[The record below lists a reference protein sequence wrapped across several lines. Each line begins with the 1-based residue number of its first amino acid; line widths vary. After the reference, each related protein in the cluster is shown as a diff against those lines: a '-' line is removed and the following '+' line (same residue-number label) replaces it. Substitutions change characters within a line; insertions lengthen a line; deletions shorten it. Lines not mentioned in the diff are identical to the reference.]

1 MAKLIPN
8 FNLKDLSL
16 ISPQGNVSGSILNS
30 GDYVRLT
37 IFNSDTQNV
46 AKMGAG
52 GDAIFFSTL
61 TTNDII
67 LQRAN
72 SSVNRIIRYPD
83 KVDFPIYVNANHNS
97 LHLKPNEIMSSSLLS
112 EGNYTLQVD
121 FLNQVKPT
129 ANIGTPK
136 YFSEFDIDGDG
147 ELDNR
152 DADEWS
158 RQGRPDISNII
169 KFGYQPPS
177 FQLSSNFP
185 QYFSEFDING
195 DGILN
200 SDDVNRWSEVGRQD
214 IADEL
219 QSIMQVGEMLPP
231 QGNPIDTQLSE
242 FYFIP
247 SLPSKFFIDKF
258 IVNEIS
264 PSRLEIRLKLRNSKI
279 TKDSNFISYFENI
292 LGRPYAYNHIL
303 NVGKGKNIQIVNYVF
318 DKQNNGDNDQSI
330 VLKLYTPVPNM
341 ITSKDFVRK

>member
-1 MAKLIPN
+1 
-8 FNLKDLSL
+8 
-16 ISPQGNVSGSILNS
+16 
-30 GDYVRLT
+30 
-37 IFNSDTQNV
+37 
-46 AKMGAG
+46 
-52 GDAIFFSTL
+52 
-61 TTNDII
+61 
-67 LQRAN
+67 N

-303 NVGKGKNIQIVNYVF
+303 NV
-318 DKQNNGDNDQSI
+318 
-330 VLKLYTPVPNM
+330 
-341 ITSKDFVRK
+341 